1 MKTLILSNRH
11 SFNSFIVAMIVMLI
25 SIINACN
32 EPIDQ
37 YSNESCFAQ
46 NLGDPVPNSNFPS
59 WPIIDEKREMMYYF
73 DPLHHSLV
81 RVDMKNGSK
90 DIVSHH
96 PDFEYLNPFEIV
108 DSLLFAHG
116 TSKANEPGFI
126 YKINLNTKNGSTI
139 IENAHYPI
147 PIDDSG
153 KIIYQSEDQEIYVSD
168 FNGIKS
174 KLDIQGTPL
183 SYSKSN
189 NLLLVREYLPVR
201 VSTFNLESKQIETVK
216 HENIG
221 TSINYYWSNNEIVEV
236 LEIDNSNLSDKA
248 SPKSLTITNLTKNEI
263 IGEYEDY
270 FAYAIFPKSNTLAL
284 EVEANNNVC
293 KNQQFILCVEDL
305 TSNKR
310 YEIADS
316 GHGYF
321 SNFHIYE
328 NKETIVYW
336 ESNSQNFWL
345 NAIQ

>member
-1 MKTLILSNRH
+1 MKTLHLSSQH
-11 SFNSFIVAMIVMLI
+11 SLNTFIVAMIIMLI
-25 SIINACN
+25 SIITACN
-32 EPIDQ
+32 DPIDQ
-37 YSNESCFAQ
+37 DSNESCFAQ

-59 WPIIDEKREMMYYF
+59 WPIIDEKREKMYYF

-81 RVDMKNGSK
+81 RVDMENGSK

-108 DSLLFAHG
+108 DSLLFTHG
-116 TSKANEPGFI
+116 TSNANDSGFI

-139 IENAHYPI
+139 IDNAHYPI
-147 PIDDSG
+147 PIDDSE

-174 KLDIQGTPL
+174 KLDIHGTPL

-189 NLLLVREYLPVR
+189 NLLLVREFLPAR
-201 VSTFNLESKQIETVK
+201 VSTYNLESKQVEVVK

-236 LEIDNSNLSDKA
+236 LEIDNSSLSDNSA
-248 SPKSLTITNLTKNEI
+248 PKSLTITNLTKNEV

-270 FAYAIFPKSNTLAL
+270 FAYAIFPESNTLAF
-284 EVEANNNVC
+284 EVAAKNNVC
-293 KNQQFILCVEDL
+293 KNQQFFLYVEDL

-321 SNFHIYE
+321 LDFHIYK
-328 NKETIVYW
+328 NKEKIVYW

-345 NAIQ
+345 SAIQ